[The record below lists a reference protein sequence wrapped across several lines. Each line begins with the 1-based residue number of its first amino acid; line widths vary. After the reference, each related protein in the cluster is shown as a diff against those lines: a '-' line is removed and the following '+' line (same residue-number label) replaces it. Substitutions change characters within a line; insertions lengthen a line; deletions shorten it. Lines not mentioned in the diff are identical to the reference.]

1 MGRKKSE
8 KTPKSFSLRITDED
22 LYAWITEKAK
32 REERSLNAQIVIELR
47 YRMQQEQKL
56 SEKFKG
62 DSTKAS
68 TESAPV
74 QRPTLQCRQRC
85 TAL

>member
-1 MGRKKSE
+1 MGRKKLDRDE
-8 KTPKSFSLRITDED
+8 PKAFSLRITDAD

-56 SEKFKG
+56 SDKFKG
-62 DSTKAS
+62 DTTKG
-68 TESAPV
+68 
-74 QRPTLQCRQRC
+74 
-85 TAL
+85 